1 MQNASSL
8 GHPPD
13 QSFIKPMAIVRA
25 FGTAS
30 NQGSIYSPRKKK
42 REHIFGPSRSGS
54 THFPLLNAFALL
66 SIIDQLEATPV
77 LQGLRSPFACFDLQ
91 QRRKERLAAKF
102 ILIYVAHIS

>member
-42 REHIFGPSRSGS
+42 GS
-54 THFPLLNAFALL
+54 IYSAHPDLVLLISLCSMLL
-66 SIIDQLEATPV
+66 L
-77 LQGLRSPFACFDLQ
+77 C
-91 QRRKERLAAKF
+91 
-102 ILIYVAHIS
+102 